1 MSEQSL
7 ESNRKPDGSVHPGPL
22 QSRHKSPCTKPSW
35 DLCYIQCTDSIQRE
49 PFWTRYK
56 KKTMN
61 RVPII
66 VWNPAYIEELDG
78 EEVDPA
84 DLAPL
89 ISGNTPI
96 VTVPASEDED
106 VAEEV
111 VEDGD
116 EDPDDEDLPKMMQNV
131 IEELEELSREV
142 IQGLQGL
149 DQELD
154 SIMSLRDTSSQQST
168 NVPNVDVWDTGK
180 AVEQEYRLHPDP
192 TMMEVRDRLSDQVL
206 DLLQILQERVDQHTC
221 NDKDIRLIEGLKTI
235 LVLHS
240 RLGVLTDI
248 ELKRQAKKP

>member
-1 MSEQSL
+1 
-7 ESNRKPDGSVHPGPL
+7 
-22 QSRHKSPCTKPSW
+22 
-35 DLCYIQCTDSIQRE
+35 
-49 PFWTRYK
+49 
-56 KKTMN
+56 MN
-61 RVPII
+61 RVSVI
-66 VWNPAYIEELDG
+66 VQNPAYIEELDG

-131 IEELEELSREV
+131 IEELEELNREV

-154 SIMSLRDTSSQQST
+154 SIMSLRDTSSQQPT
-168 NVPNVDVWDTGK
+168 DVPNVDEWDTGK
-180 AVEQEYRLHPDP
+180 VIEQEYRLHPDP

-221 NDKDIRLIEGLKTI
+221 NDKDMRLIEGLKTI

-240 RLGVLTDI
+240 RLGVLTDTV
-248 ELKRQAKKP
+248 LNRHAKKP

>member
-1 MSEQSL
+1 
-7 ESNRKPDGSVHPGPL
+7 
-22 QSRHKSPCTKPSW
+22 
-35 DLCYIQCTDSIQRE
+35 
-49 PFWTRYK
+49 
-56 KKTMN
+56 MN
-61 RVPII
+61 RVSVI
-66 VWNPAYIEELDG
+66 VQNPAYIEELDG

-131 IEELEELSREV
+131 IEELEELNREV

-154 SIMSLRDTSSQQST
+154 SIMSLRDTSSQQPT
-168 NVPNVDVWDTGK
+168 DVPNVDVWDTGK
-180 AVEQEYRLHPDP
+180 VIEQEYRLHPDP
-192 TMMEVRDRLSDQVL
+192 TMMEVRDRLSNQVL

>member
-1 MSEQSL
+1 
-7 ESNRKPDGSVHPGPL
+7 
-22 QSRHKSPCTKPSW
+22 
-35 DLCYIQCTDSIQRE
+35 
-49 PFWTRYK
+49 
-56 KKTMN
+56 MN
-61 RVPII
+61 RVSVI
-66 VWNPAYIEELDG
+66 VQNPAYIEELDG

-111 VEDGD
+111 AEDGD

-131 IEELEELSREV
+131 IEELEELNREV

-154 SIMSLRDTSSQQST
+154 SIMSLRDTSSQQPID
-168 NVPNVDVWDTGK
+168 VPNVDVWDTGK
-180 AVEQEYRLHPDP
+180 AIEQEYRLHPDP
-192 TMMEVRDRLSDQVL
+192 TMTEVRDRLSDQVM

-221 NDKDIRLIEGLKTI
+221 NNRDMRLIEGLKTI

-240 RLGVLTDI
+240 RLGVLVDTV
-248 ELKRQAKKP
+248 LNRQAKKP

>member
-1 MSEQSL
+1 
-7 ESNRKPDGSVHPGPL
+7 
-22 QSRHKSPCTKPSW
+22 
-35 DLCYIQCTDSIQRE
+35 
-49 PFWTRYK
+49 
-56 KKTMN
+56 MN
-61 RVPII
+61 RVSVI
-66 VWNPAYIEELDG
+66 VRNPAYIEELDG

-154 SIMSLRDTSSQQST
+154 SIMSLRDTSSQQPT

>member
-1 MSEQSL
+1 
-7 ESNRKPDGSVHPGPL
+7 
-22 QSRHKSPCTKPSW
+22 
-35 DLCYIQCTDSIQRE
+35 
-49 PFWTRYK
+49 
-56 KKTMN
+56 MN
-61 RVPII
+61 RVSVI
-66 VWNPAYIEELDG
+66 VRNPAYIEELDG
-78 EEVDPA
+78 EEVVPA

-154 SIMSLRDTSSQQST
+154 SIMSLRDTSSQQPT

>member
-1 MSEQSL
+1 
-7 ESNRKPDGSVHPGPL
+7 
-22 QSRHKSPCTKPSW
+22 
-35 DLCYIQCTDSIQRE
+35 
-49 PFWTRYK
+49 
-56 KKTMN
+56 MN
-61 RVPII
+61 RVSVI
-66 VWNPAYIEELDG
+66 VQNPAYIEELDG

-111 VEDGD
+111 VEDGE

-131 IEELEELSREV
+131 IGELEELSREV

-154 SIMSLRDTSSQQST
+154 SIMSLRDTSSQQPID
-168 NVPNVDVWDTGK
+168 VPNVDVWDTGK
-180 AVEQEYRLHPDP
+180 AIEQEYRLHPDP
-192 TMMEVRDRLSDQVL
+192 TMTEVRDRLSDQVL

-221 NDKDIRLIEGLKTI
+221 NNRDMRLVEGLKTI

-240 RLGVLTDI
+240 RLGVLVDI
-248 ELKRQAKKP
+248 ELNRQAKKP

>member
-1 MSEQSL
+1 
-7 ESNRKPDGSVHPGPL
+7 
-22 QSRHKSPCTKPSW
+22 
-35 DLCYIQCTDSIQRE
+35 
-49 PFWTRYK
+49 
-56 KKTMN
+56 MN
-61 RVPII
+61 RVSVI
-66 VWNPAYIEELDG
+66 VRNPAYIEELDG
-78 EEVDPA
+78 DEVDPA

-116 EDPDDEDLPKMMQNV
+116 EDSEEEDLLEMMQNALK
-131 IEELEELSREV
+131 ELEERSREM

-154 SIMSLRDTSSQQST
+154 SRMSRRDTSSQQPID
-168 NVPNVDVWDTGK
+168 VPNVDVWDTGK
-180 AVEQEYRLHPDP
+180 AIEQEYKLHPDS

-206 DLLQILQERVDQHTC
+206 DLLQILQERVDQRTC
-221 NDKDIRLIEGLKTI
+221 NDKDMRMIEGLKTI

-240 RLGVLTDI
+240 RLSVLTDTV
-248 ELKRQAKKP
+248 LNRQAKKP

>member
-1 MSEQSL
+1 
-7 ESNRKPDGSVHPGPL
+7 
-22 QSRHKSPCTKPSW
+22 
-35 DLCYIQCTDSIQRE
+35 
-49 PFWTRYK
+49 
-56 KKTMN
+56 MN
-61 RVPII
+61 RVSVI
-66 VWNPAYIEELDG
+66 VRNPAYIEELDG

-154 SIMSLRDTSSQQST
+154 SIMSLRDTRSQQPID
-168 NVPNVDVWDTGK
+168 VPNVDVWDTGK
-180 AVEQEYRLHPDP
+180 AIEQEYRLHPDP
-192 TMMEVRDRLSDQVL
+192 TMTEVRDRLSDQVM

-221 NDKDIRLIEGLKTI
+221 NNRDMRLIEGLKTI

-240 RLGVLTDI
+240 RLGVLVDI
-248 ELKRQAKKP
+248 ELNRQAKKP

>member
-1 MSEQSL
+1 
-7 ESNRKPDGSVHPGPL
+7 
-22 QSRHKSPCTKPSW
+22 
-35 DLCYIQCTDSIQRE
+35 
-49 PFWTRYK
+49 
-56 KKTMN
+56 MN
-61 RVPII
+61 RVSVI
-66 VWNPAYIEELDG
+66 VQNPAYIEELDG

-106 VAEEV
+106 VADEV
-111 VEDGD
+111 VEDGE

-131 IEELEELSREV
+131 IGELEELSREV

-154 SIMSLRDTSSQQST
+154 SIMSLRDTSSQQPID
-168 NVPNVDVWDTGK
+168 VPNVDVWDTGK
-180 AVEQEYRLHPDP
+180 AIEQEYRLHPDP
-192 TMMEVRDRLSDQVL
+192 TMMEVRDRLSDQVM

-221 NDKDIRLIEGLKTI
+221 NNRDMRLVEGLKTI

-240 RLGVLTDI
+240 RLGVLVDI
-248 ELKRQAKKP
+248 ELNRQVRKP

>member
-1 MSEQSL
+1 
-7 ESNRKPDGSVHPGPL
+7 
-22 QSRHKSPCTKPSW
+22 
-35 DLCYIQCTDSIQRE
+35 
-49 PFWTRYK
+49 
-56 KKTMN
+56 MN
-61 RVPII
+61 RVSVI
-66 VWNPAYIEELDG
+66 VRNPAYIEELDG

-116 EDPDDEDLPKMMQNV
+116 EDSEEEDLLEMMQNALK
-131 IEELEELSREV
+131 ELEERSREM

-154 SIMSLRDTSSQQST
+154 SRMSRRDTSSQQPID
-168 NVPNVDVWDTGK
+168 VPNVDVWDTGK
-180 AVEQEYRLHPDP
+180 AIEQEYRLHPDS

-206 DLLQILQERVDQHTC
+206 DLLQILQERVDQRTC
-221 NDKDIRLIEGLKTI
+221 NDKDMRMIEGLKTI

-240 RLGVLTDI
+240 RLSVLTDTA
-248 ELKRQAKKP
+248 LNRQAKRP

>member
-1 MSEQSL
+1 
-7 ESNRKPDGSVHPGPL
+7 
-22 QSRHKSPCTKPSW
+22 
-35 DLCYIQCTDSIQRE
+35 
-49 PFWTRYK
+49 
-56 KKTMN
+56 MN
-61 RVPII
+61 RVSVI
-66 VWNPAYIEELDG
+66 VQNPAYIEGLDG
-78 EEVDPA
+78 DEVDPA

-111 VEDGD
+111 VEDED
-116 EDPDDEDLPKMMQNV
+116 EDSDEEDLLKMMENAL
-131 IEELEELSREV
+131 EELEERSRRV

-154 SIMSLRDTSSQQST
+154 SIMSRRGTSSQQPT
-168 NVPNVDVWDTGK
+168 DVPNVDVWDTGK
-180 AVEQEYRLHPDP
+180 VIEQEYRLHPDP
-192 TMMEVRDRLSDQVL
+192 TMMEVRDRLSNQVL

-221 NDKDIRLIEGLKTI
+221 KDKDIRLIEGLKTI

-248 ELKRQAKKP
+248 MLNRQAKKP

>member
-1 MSEQSL
+1 
-7 ESNRKPDGSVHPGPL
+7 
-22 QSRHKSPCTKPSW
+22 
-35 DLCYIQCTDSIQRE
+35 
-49 PFWTRYK
+49 
-56 KKTMN
+56 MN
-61 RVPII
+61 RVSVI
-66 VWNPAYIEELDG
+66 VRNPAYIEELDG
-78 EEVDPA
+78 DEVDPA

-116 EDPDDEDLPKMMQNV
+116 EDSEEEDLLEMMQNALK
-131 IEELEELSREV
+131 ELEERSREM

-154 SIMSLRDTSSQQST
+154 SRMSRRDTSSQQPID
-168 NVPNVDVWDTGK
+168 VPNVDVWDTGK
-180 AVEQEYRLHPDP
+180 AIEQEYKLHPDS

-206 DLLQILQERVDQHTC
+206 DLLQILQERVNQRTC
-221 NDKDIRLIEGLKTI
+221 NDKDMRLIEGLKTI

-240 RLGVLTDI
+240 RLGVLTDTV
-248 ELKRQAKKP
+248 LNRQAKKP

>member
-1 MSEQSL
+1 
-7 ESNRKPDGSVHPGPL
+7 
-22 QSRHKSPCTKPSW
+22 
-35 DLCYIQCTDSIQRE
+35 
-49 PFWTRYK
+49 
-56 KKTMN
+56 MN
-61 RVPII
+61 RVSVI
-66 VWNPAYIEELDG
+66 VRNPAYIEELDG
-78 EEVDPA
+78 DEVDPA

-116 EDPDDEDLPKMMQNV
+116 EDPDEEDLLDMMQNALK
-131 IEELEELSREV
+131 ELEERSREM

-154 SIMSLRDTSSQQST
+154 SRMSRRDTSSQQPID
-168 NVPNVDVWDTGK
+168 VPNVDVWDTGK
-180 AVEQEYRLHPDP
+180 AIEQEYRLHPDS

-206 DLLQILQERVDQHTC
+206 DLLQILQERVNQHTC

-240 RLGVLTDI
+240 RLGVLTDTV
-248 ELKRQAKKP
+248 LNRQAKKP